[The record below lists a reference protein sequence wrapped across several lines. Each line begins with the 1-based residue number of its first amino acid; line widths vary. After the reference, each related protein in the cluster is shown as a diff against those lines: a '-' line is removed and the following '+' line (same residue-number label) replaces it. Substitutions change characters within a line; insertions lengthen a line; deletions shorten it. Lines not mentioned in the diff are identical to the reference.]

1 MGHSQGS
8 FGSLIHHVVICY
20 FLFLN
25 TLVSFLN
32 LDISLMYFL
41 EFMLIYFLNC
51 GYEILKACFGLLP
64 VSMFQDLL
72 VYFLLSQPRR
82 FKTFKRK
89 SFVTFRRFCFLKF
102 FDHLICSGVTLVASV
117 TKYISQEVILL
128 SFRQLT

>member
-72 VYFLLSQPRR
+72 VYFLL
-82 FKTFKRK
+82 TL
-89 SFVTFRRFCFLKF
+89 SFIT
-102 FDHLICSGVTLVASV
+102 
-117 TKYISQEVILL
+117 QILL
-128 SFRQLT
+128 